1 MIINVMVYYLKFVF
15 QVLRVLGYKKDI
27 KDKSMSE
34 LFDMVSKIID
44 FFSMY
49 SRLKE
54 YIKFL
59 DVNEKVLKFN
69 YEDVERAIKI
79 FLYKIQ
85 MMFVYFVFFLF
96 SVKIV
101 KFCLNEI

>member
-1 MIINVMVYYLKFVF
+1 
-15 QVLRVLGYKKDI
+15 
-27 KDKSMSE
+27 MSE

-79 FLYKIQ
+79 FLYKI
-85 MMFVYFVFFLF
+85 
-96 SVKIV
+96 
-101 KFCLNEI
+101 